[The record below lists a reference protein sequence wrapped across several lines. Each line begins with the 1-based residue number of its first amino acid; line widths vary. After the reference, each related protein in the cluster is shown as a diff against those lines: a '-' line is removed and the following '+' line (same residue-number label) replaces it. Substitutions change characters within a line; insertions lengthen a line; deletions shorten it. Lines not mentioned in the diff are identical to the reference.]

1 MTPTPKS
8 ALAPAE
14 SQIAGLARRTQ
25 SFLDENWAI
34 AWQQH
39 LPEIERTYET
49 KGEVAYG
56 VYTRR
61 LFAPLL
67 AEMASHE
74 LHSFPRLPGSFRNS
88 EERWGPPTNRERRF
102 WSIITHR
109 HHEAIGT
116 LVTCF
121 FHDHTRLR
129 VPAAPTILALTDTE
143 PVLVCQQ
150 ACSFPS
156 SIAVRTISRRTPAP
170 R

>member
-1 MTPTPKS
+1 MTPPPRS
-8 ALAPAE
+8 ALAPPD
-14 SQIAGLARRTQ
+14 SQIAALARRTQ
-25 SFLDENWAI
+25 SFLDANWAT

-39 LPEIERTYET
+39 LPEIARTYEA

-74 LHSFPRLPGSFRNS
+74 LRSTPRLLGSFRNS

-102 WSIITHR
+102 WSVITDR
-109 HHEAIGT
+109 HHKAIGT

-129 VPAAPTILALTDTE
+129 VPRAPTALALTDTD
-143 PVLVCQQ
+143 PVLISQQ
-150 ACSFPS
+150 ACWLP
-156 SIAVRTISRRTPAP
+156 ASR
-170 R
+170 

>member
-1 MTPTPKS
+1 MTPTPRS
-8 ALAPAE
+8 ALAPAD

-25 SFLDENWAI
+25 SFLDENWVTV
-34 AWQQH
+34 WQQH
-39 LPEIERTYET
+39 LPEVARTSEA
-49 KGEVAYG
+49 KGEPAYG

-67 AEMASHE
+67 AEMASHD
-74 LHSFPRLPGSFRNS
+74 LRSTPRLPGSFRNS
-88 EERWGPPTNRERRF
+88 EERWGPPANRERRF
-102 WSIITHR
+102 WSVITHR

-116 LVTCF
+116 LVICF

-129 VPAAPTILALTDTE
+129 VPSAPTALALTDTD

-156 SIAVRTISRRTPAP
+156 STAVRNDL
-170 R
+170 